1 MNESSILKTNTNLEE
16 ENFNKNISILI
27 KKIRKVSYLMIKRLF
42 DLCGA
47 MIGLILLSPL
57 FIIVVILIKLEDNG
71 SAFFIQERI
80 GKNGKIFKLY
90 KFRSMH
96 VSNNVLDFKNENK
109 TTKVGKILRKTSLDE
124 LPQILN
130 ILKGEMSFIGPRPW
144 IPEYYNNFTEKQK
157 KRTEVLPGITGLAQA
172 YGRNNLSVFD
182 KIDYDITYVSN
193 FSFLQDLKVVF
204 QTIKTVLS
212 KDGAEISKTGIR
224 DEIEDLKFNYLHV
237 TAPICI
243 VNTDK
248 YENKTTIINE

>member
-1 MNESSILKTNTNLEE
+1 MKNSVFYGVIKRILDFLMALL
-16 ENFNKNISILI
+16 FLIIFMIPMIIISIAI
-27 KKIRKVSYLMIKRLF
+27 KVEDKGPVLF
-42 DLCGA
+42 KQ
-47 MIGLILLSPL
+47 S
-57 FIIVVILIKLEDNG
+57 
-71 SAFFIQERI
+71 RT
-80 GKNGKIFKLY
+80 GKNGKVFKLY

-157 KRTEVLPGITGLAQA
+157 KRTEVLPGITGLAQS
-172 YGRNNLSVFD
+172 YGRNNLSIFD
-182 KIDYDITYVSN
+182 KIDYDITYVNN

>member
-1 MNESSILKTNTNLEE
+1 MKTNNSIYN
-16 ENFNKNISILI
+16 NF
-27 KKIRKVSYLMIKRLF
+27 IKRLL
-42 DLCGA
+42 DIILSLIVLIILSPIYL
-47 MIGLILLSPL
+47 MLILALYIMQGRP
-57 FIIVVILIKLEDNG
+57 I
-71 SAFFIQERI
+71 FFSQTRL
-80 GKNGKIFKLY
+80 GLNGKKFKMY
-90 KFRSMH
+90 KFRTMRLSREK
-96 VSNNVLDFKNENK
+96 LDLNSTTENEI
-109 TTKVGKILRKTSLDE
+109 TTLGRILRKMSLDE
-124 LPQILN
+124 LPQLFN
-130 ILKGEMSFIGPRPW
+130 ILKGDMSFIGPRPW

-182 KIDYDITYVSN
+182 KIDYDITYVRN

-237 TAPICI
+237 TTPICI

-248 YENKTTIINE
+248 CENKTTIINE